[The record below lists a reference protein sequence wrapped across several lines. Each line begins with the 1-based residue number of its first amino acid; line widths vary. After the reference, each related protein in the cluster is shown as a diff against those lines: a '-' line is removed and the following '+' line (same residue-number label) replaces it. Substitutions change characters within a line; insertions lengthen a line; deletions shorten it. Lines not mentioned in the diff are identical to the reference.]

1 MSLCKHCGERPA
13 MTEGSGWRSLLL
25 GLVWF
30 WIPAPSP
37 RDYCRDCGGG
47 LGFLWLLALLA
58 VLAIGFVLLLIFL

>member
-1 MSLCKHCGERPA
+1 MI
-13 MTEGSGWRSLLL
+13 EGSGWRSLLL

-47 LGFLWLLALLA
+47 LGFLWLLRCLRCWRSASSCC
-58 VLAIGFVLLLIFL
+58 